1 MYEIFN
7 RNIEKE
13 SKIIKDGYPSYFKAV
28 TDYESDH
35 VMVNYS

>member
-7 RNIEKE
+7 RNIEKKC
-13 SKIIKDGYPSYFKAV
+13 KIITDGYSSYSEAV
-28 TDYESDH
+28 TDIESDH